1 LLDTLERS
9 VASYINRQYIS
20 LDETVSVTN
29 AVSQMHSKK
38 VETVIVT
45 PKDGKPIGIVTER
58 DVLDKVVM
66 TGIDPDEIFLKDIV
80 TSPILVNW

>member
-1 LLDTLERS
+1 
-9 VASYINRQYIS
+9 
-20 LDETVSVTN
+20 
-29 AVSQMHSKK
+29 
-38 VETVIVT
+38 VIVT

-80 TSPILVNW
+80 TSPILANW